1 MRPERL
7 TIAQAQR
14 IYNDILRKIKIQPYQ
29 GKPIFEIPPI
39 DLAAI
44 FAGRKSMTY
53 YNLLDEINRVL
64 EEKIA
69 E

>member
-14 IYNDILRKIKIQPYQ
+14 VYNDIVRNIKLTSWHGERLQL
-29 GKPIFEIPPI
+29 PPI

-44 FAGRKSMTY
+44 FNGRKSMTY

-64 EEKIA
+64 EA
-69 E
+69 ENAE